1 MNEIAHNNTDLPVH
15 QNDED
20 VTELELLE
28 LFGSPVA
35 TTNMKELKK
44 KGESGSSSLSRG
56 NYFQDEDKAQ
66 HVLTYS
72 KMLLWP
78 SMFISTVLL

>member
-1 MNEIAHNNTDLPVH
+1 MTLLMIILIS

-44 KGESGSSSLSRG
+44 KGETDISELVFIDPVHHFRMRIM
-56 NYFQDEDKAQ
+56 
-66 HVLTYS
+66 TS
-72 KMLLWP
+72 K
-78 SMFISTVLL
+78 S

>member
-1 MNEIAHNNTDLPVH
+1 MTLLMIILIS

-44 KGESGSSSLSRG
+44 KGEAVNINVDRCSRLFSG
-56 NYFQDEDKAQ
+56 
-66 HVLTYS
+66 
-72 KMLLWP
+72 
-78 SMFISTVLL
+78 

>member
-1 MNEIAHNNTDLPVH
+1 MNKIGKIVILISLPVH

-44 KGESGSSSLSRG
+44 KGESVHFSFSGG
-56 NYFQDEDKAQ
+56 NYFFR
-66 HVLTYS
+66 
-72 KMLLWP
+72 MRIIP
-78 SMFISTVLL
+78 STS

>member
-1 MNEIAHNNTDLPVH
+1 MILLMIILIS

-20 VTELELLE
+20 VTELELVE

-44 KGESGSSSLSRG
+44 KGEAVNINVDRCSSRLFSG
-56 NYFQDEDKAQ
+56 
-66 HVLTYS
+66 
-72 KMLLWP
+72 
-78 SMFISTVLL
+78 